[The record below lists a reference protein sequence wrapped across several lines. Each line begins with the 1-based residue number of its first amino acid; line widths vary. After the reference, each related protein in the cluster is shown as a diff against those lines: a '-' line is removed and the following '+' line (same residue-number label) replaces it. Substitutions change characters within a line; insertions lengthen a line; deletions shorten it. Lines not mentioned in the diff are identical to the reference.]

1 MAREFTSRM
10 LELLDEGM
18 FNKDD
23 LIHDLLNYLSENE
36 VKDFVRRSDFIG
48 FEDLGFRSS
57 WSDEEDY
64 EYYNRLEAERDV
76 YGDNATESDFA

>member
-10 LELLDEGM
+10 LELLDDGM

-23 LIHDLLNYLSENE
+23 LIHDLLNYLCEDE

-57 WSDEEDY
+57 WLERDDDNALEED
-64 EYYNRLEAERDV
+64 
-76 YGDNATESDFA
+76 FA

>member
-10 LELLDEGM
+10 LELLNEGT

-36 VKDFVRRSDFIG
+36 VKDFVRRQDFYG

-57 WSDEEDY
+57 WFNYDEDKIEP
-64 EYYNRLEAERDV
+64 EADI
-76 YGDNATESDFA
+76 YGDNALEHEF